1 MNRPWVIFNYTIDHS
16 PDDDIGSIEKE
27 TDAPKKIESL
37 PVLHVETQ
45 QERENSD
52 GDETIKKPHQN
63 PQGRKI
69 SGSDKQRR
77 HVSTMK
83 PTLLSEIKN
92 IGENRRPTAV
102 SSYIYSLEEG
112 LVGAG
117 KMIYGS

>member
-1 MNRPWVIFNYTIDHS
+1 MNRPWVIFNHTIDHS

-37 PVLHVETQ
+37 PVLQVETQ

-52 GDETIKKPHQN
+52 GDKAIKKPHHN
-63 PQGRKI
+63 PKGRKI

-77 HVSTMK
+77 HISTMK
-83 PTLLSEIKN
+83 PTSLSEIKN

-102 SSYIYSLEEG
+102 SSYIFSLEEG
-112 LVGAG
+112 FGAPG
-117 KMIYGS
+117 K